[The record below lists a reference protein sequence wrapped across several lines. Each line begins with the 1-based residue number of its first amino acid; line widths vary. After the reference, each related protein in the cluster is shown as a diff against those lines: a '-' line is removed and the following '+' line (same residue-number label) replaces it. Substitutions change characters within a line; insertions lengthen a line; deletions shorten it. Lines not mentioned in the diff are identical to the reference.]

1 MVSTAGGIVIAIFV
15 LLIAAAVGWVVF
27 TQLRARRLG
36 VRLIVLFCDNHSISR
51 FLAIRPLYPQLCA
64 PRRDIAAGPRKAF
77 TQFIML
83 TSSYSSLPQA

>member
-36 VRLIVLFCDNHSISR
+36 VRLIVLFCDKHLISR
-51 FLAIRPLYPQLCA
+51 FLAVRPLYLQLCA

-83 TSSYSSLPQA
+83 T